1 MRLLTTLVVLWA
13 QAEATNPP
21 PEILRVA
28 LQQELE
34 IVQQDPEQYY
44 LIVDLF
50 SNVIE
55 LKAGARILLSA
66 SIREAAGISNK
77 SVITS
82 IFEGTISPHIR
93 LRSFAGSR
101 RLADRRLPLDF
112 VGRLIEG
119 PRKSDRLYF
128 QPGLLIESGHT
139 VAARV
144 TRVQISGSEL
154 KSLSSAMVRGTPAI
168 LMQPVLSNP

>member
-1 MRLLTTLVVLWA
+1 MRLLTIVAVLWA
-13 QAEATNPP
+13 QVEATNPP
-21 PEILRVA
+21 PDLLRVA
-28 LQQELE
+28 LQQELK

-50 SNVIE
+50 LNVIE

-66 SIREAAGISNK
+66 SVREATGISKK
-77 SVITS
+77 SIITS
-82 IFEGTISPHIR
+82 IFEETISPHIR

-119 PRKSDRLYF
+119 PRKYDRLYF

-139 VAARV
+139 AAGQI
-144 TRVQISGSEL
+144 TRVQISGSDL
-154 KSLSSAMVRGTPAI
+154 KSLSSAVVIGMPAI
-168 LMQPVLSNP
+168 LMQPVLSTP